1 MERESLINIVKI
13 RVAAQRGV
21 FFFGG
26 GAVLLDEAPTNS
38 HPAFLLREF
47 SKLLLEI
54 STLKAQGKNTSLPT
68 TLEQPILGVCDLDSP

>member
-21 FFFGG
+21 FFGG